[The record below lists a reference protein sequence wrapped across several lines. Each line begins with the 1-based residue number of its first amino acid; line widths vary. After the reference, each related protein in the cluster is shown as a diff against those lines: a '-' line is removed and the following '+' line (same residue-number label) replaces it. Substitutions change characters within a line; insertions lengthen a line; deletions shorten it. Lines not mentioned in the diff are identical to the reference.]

1 VAAVSCGK
9 NRRAFVQ
16 PSGADR
22 ASLVDVPSTYQDE
35 SHFTPR
41 PGNIYPFVTH
51 TFAYIP
57 ARHAWLQARSTS
69 ARRFHEY

>member
-1 VAAVSCGK
+1 VATVSCVK

-35 SHFTPR
+35 NHFTPR
-41 PGNIYPFVTH
+41 PGKTYQPFRHSCVRLYSSQTCLASSSKH
-51 TFAYIP
+51 FGVKIP
-57 ARHAWLQARSTS
+57 
-69 ARRFHEY
+69 